1 MMQWHAADVRVR
13 ARAGGTFRQFVATI
27 LIKFLI
33 VIPYFA
39 FRSLGDGGGD
49 KTLVRLFIEPHRSA

>member
-39 FRSLGDGGGD
+39 FRSLGDIVGNEI
-49 KTLVRLFIEPHRSA
+49 LRLFIEPHRSA

>member
-39 FRSLGDGGGD
+39 FRSLGDIVGN
-49 KTLVRLFIEPHRSA
+49 KILRLFTEPHRSA

>member
-13 ARAGGTFRQFVATI
+13 ARAGGMFRQFVATI

-39 FRSLGDGGGD
+39 FRSLGDIVGN
-49 KTLVRLFIEPHRSA
+49 KILRLFIEPHRSA